1 MNQTITA
8 RHLITDIGTVEFAV
22 LTLTPDGAIGEVYS
36 DPKALHSETTTL
48 TAAFLDIH
56 THGAMGHDVMRASP
70 AELSQLQRFLATRG
84 VAHFLPTTVT
94 ASVDATLRALEALA
108 SAIEAPAR
116 ENEARPIGIHLEGPF
131 LSHSKRGMHPSHEL
145 QPPSIELFDRFHA
158 AARGHIRLITIAPE
172 PNAAI
177 NPGPTTRDLTTGSG
191 GPSFALSAKGGVSSE
206 ARPLSTH
213 SDTALDLIRHATAL
227 GVRCSI
233 GHTNANAAETLAA
246 VTAGAASATHTYNAM
261 RPLDHRE
268 PGVLGTVLTDDRL
281 FAELICDG
289 IHVAPSLVR
298 LWLKAK
304 GTDRAILITDAMEGT
319 GMPDG
324 DYTLGE
330 SAVTVRNGQ
339 ALLRDDLL
347 QGKETLAGSVL
358 TMDLAVA
365 NVQRF
370 TQASLADATR
380 LASHNPAAL
389 LGTPELTRLAPGS
402 PANLN
407 RFDHQGRLIA
417 TYIRGNAV

>member
-1 MNQTITA
+1 LNQTITA

-22 LTLTPDGAIGEVYS
+22 LTLTADGMIGEVYS

-56 THGAMGHDVMRASP
+56 THGGMGHDVMRAAP

-84 VAHFLPTTVT
+84 VAHYLPTTVT

-108 SAIEAPAR
+108 SAIEAPFR

-131 LSHSKRGMHPSHEL
+131 LSHVKRGMHPAHEL

-172 PNAAI
+172 PNATTSA
-177 NPGPTTRDLTTGSG
+177 PGSWPLKPE
-191 GPSFALSAKGGVSSE
+191 PSSS
-206 ARPLSTH
+206 
-213 SDTALDLIRHATAL
+213 ALDLIRHATSV

-246 VTAGAASATHTYNAM
+246 IAAGAASATHTYNAM

-289 IHVAPSLVR
+289 IHVAPPLVR

-304 GTDRAILITDAMEGT
+304 GMDRAILITDAMEGA

-347 QGKETLAGSVL
+347 QGKQTLAGSVL

-407 RFDHQGRLIA
+407 RFDQQGRLIA
-417 TYIRGNAV
+417 TYLRGREVPH